1 MLNDFIV
8 TNGKPKRILTDNGG
22 EFNNKDFKNY
32 CKKKGIELIH
42 GKPRHPQTQGAV
54 ERYNRTIKDLRKTTF
69 FEYEKKGL
77 KFDIKNELIKSLNIY
92 NSSKHTT
99 TDYSPKYLFSCKNK
113 EIYDKVIKNIIK
125 SQFKRSYN
133 NYKIIENQ
141 YGLLCEKFNLKGN
154 TIKKNIFGGKGRY
167 KISVIIIKNASSS
180 ECQIKLCF
188 NYNNLKKDIVY
199 YA

>member
-1 MLNDFIV
+1 M
-8 TNGKPKRILTDNGG
+8 
-22 EFNNKDFKNY
+22 
-32 CKKKGIELIH
+32 IH
-42 GKPRHPQTQGAV
+42 GKPRHPQTQGPV
-54 ERYNRTIKDLRKTTF
+54 ERYNRTIKDLLKATF